1 MHGSKL
7 FEVLEKLNIR
17 QFKRLLDFAAS
28 PYFNKSEPLLNF
40 LKYVAK
46 YHPGLDNPAL
56 KKEIIKKHLSLTE
69 QQMVYQMNQL
79 LGVTEHFLITESL
92 AEKQETGLIA
102 LLDVYNNWKLEKH
115 YKTAKDKLDRLGSDF
130 NTRNA
135 DYFRLLYNI
144 QLKEYE
150 HKGTNQRVYNP
161 HLQQLADRLDL
172 FYLAE
177 KLRICFAMTN
187 LQSML
192 NVEYR
197 IGHLEEILQ
206 YATEAENALHP
217 VIIAYRAAILLLLDD
232 LRDESFLQLKE
243 ILTLHPAHFSQLELT
258 DLYTCLLNICTR
270 KINRSNDADA
280 WENYFNINE
289 HLLESGLL
297 LEDGFLNPWR
307 YTNLTATALKTERT
321 DWALDF
327 IKKYKKLLPESF
339 RNDMFYYCM
348 AQYYFHLKLFHQ
360 AQSEINKVAFTDVY
374 LNIAARS
381 LMIKIY
387 YEISEDDLLFSL
399 LEATR
404 IFLLRNKLI
413 DENRKKQMQRFIEFT
428 HKLAKY
434 ESFDT
439 EKLTSLKDMLPAASE
454 ILHQAWL
461 TQKLAE
467 KIKD

>member
-7 FEVLEKLNIR
+7 FEVFDNLNSR
-17 QFKRLLDFAAS
+17 QFKRLQDFAAS
-28 PYFNKSEPLLNF
+28 PYFNKSEPLLHL

-46 YHPGLDNPAL
+46 FHPSLDNPAL
-56 KKEIIKKHLSLTE
+56 AKEKIKKQLRLTD
-69 QQMVYQMNQL
+69 QQLVYQMNQL
-79 LGVTEHFLITESL
+79 LGITEQFLITESL
-92 AEKQETGLIA
+92 AAKQETGLFA
-102 LLDVYNNWKLEKH
+102 LLDVYDEWKFEKH
-115 YKTAKDKLDRLGSDF
+115 YKTAKDKLDRLASDF

-135 DYFRLLYNI
+135 DYFNLLYNI

-177 KLRICFAMTN
+177 KLRINFAMTN

-197 IGHLEEILQ
+197 ISHLEETLHL
-206 YATEAENALHP
+206 ALKAENASHP

-232 LRDESFLQLKE
+232 QRDESFLQLKE
-243 ILTLHPAHFSQLELT
+243 ILIMHPAHFSQLELM

-270 KINRSNDADA
+270 KINRSNDAEA

-297 LEDGFLNPWR
+297 LEDGYLNPWR
-307 YTNLTATALKTERT
+307 YTNLTATALKTDRT
-321 DWALDF
+321 VWALNF
-327 IKKYKKLLPESF
+327 IKKYKKLLPDAF
-339 RNDMFYYCM
+339 RNDMFHYCM
-348 AQYYFHLKLFHQ
+348 AQYHFHLKQFHQ
-360 AQSEINKVAFTDVY
+360 AHVEIIKVAFTDVY

-387 YEISEDDLLFSL
+387 YEKSEDDLLFSL

-428 HKLAKY
+428 HKLARY

-439 EKLTSLKDMLPAASE
+439 EKLAALKDILPAASA
-454 ILHQAWL
+454 ILHHAWL

-467 KIKD
+467 KMKP